1 MSRRNLL
8 IAGSIGALVAALC
21 CSTPLLVLLLG
32 AVGLSALTGAIDYV
46 AIPALVIFIGIIIY
60 ALWQRR
66 SASSCNRRSLARRAA
81 IRRPSKCRR
90 TPAGTSTNA
99 RDAAKG

>member
-1 MSRRNLL
+1 LRDVTQKLADRRQYR
-8 IAGSIGALVAALC
+8 ALVAALC

-66 SASSCNRRSLARRAA
+66 SA
-81 IRRPSKCRR
+81 
-90 TPAGTSTNA
+90 
-99 RDAAKG
+99 